1 MGSDFYPSHGEAI
14 AHMLNTAAVVQ
25 NWRGEF
31 EAEVTNTLLFIV
43 VSLLPI
49 KQGPDMLT

>member
-1 MGSDFYPSHGEAI
+1 
-14 AHMLNTAAVVQ
+14 MLNTAAVAQ

-43 VSLLPI
+43 VSLLPV
-49 KQGPDMLT
+49 KQGLRGPRYSDMTISCGTAP